1 MSDTELIRI
10 TAALTSLAPTLG
22 GDTVTGVQ
30 RLTGGA
36 SLQTWRFTL
45 QTSAGDKTLILR
57 RRATT
62 ALAAATALP
71 LATEAALLRLAHTA
85 GVPVPRVRHVPA
97 ATDDL
102 GEALIV
108 DFVAGETLGRRIVAG
123 PAFAEI
129 RPHLGQ
135 QAGTALAR
143 IHAIPPAAVPGLPHL
158 SAADTLARY
167 EQIHRRIGAVRPVL
181 EAAFRWLAEP
191 ASDTGPTALLHG
203 DFRTG
208 NLMIDPTDGI
218 TAVLDWEL
226 AHTGEPAEDIGWL
239 MVNSWRFGVTD
250 KPVGGF
256 CELTNLLA
264 AYEQAGGTPPPI
276 PRIRFWQALGSLKW
290 ATMCLMMFES
300 HASDTEPSLE
310 RAMIGRRVSECEAD
324 LLTLMDPSVC

>member
-1 MSDTELIRI
+1 MSDTELTRV
-10 TAALTSLAPTLG
+10 TAALAALAPALG
-22 GDTVTGVQ
+22 GDIVTDVQ

-45 QTSAGDKTLILR
+45 QSSAGDQNLILR
-57 RRATT
+57 RRAIS
-62 ALAAATALP
+62 AQAAATALP
-71 LATEAALLRLAHTA
+71 LATEATLLRLAHA
-85 GVPVPRVRHVPA
+85 ASVPVPCVRRVCA
-97 ATDDL
+97 ADDDL

-108 DFVAGETLGRRIVAG
+108 DFISGETLGRRIVAG

-129 RPHLGQ
+129 RPHLAQ

-158 SAADTLARY
+158 SAAGTLTRY
-167 EQIHRRIGAVRPVL
+167 EEIHRRIGAVRPAL

-191 ASDTGPTALLHG
+191 ATHAGPTALLHG

-208 NLMIDPTDGI
+208 NLMIDPTAGV

-256 CELTNLLA
+256 CELANLLA
-264 AYEQAGGTPPPI
+264 AYEQAGGIPPPI
-276 PRIRFWQALGSLKW
+276 SRIRFWQALGSLKW

-300 HASDTEPSLE
+300 HAVDTEPSLE
-310 RAMIGRRVSECEAD
+310 RAVIGRRVSECEAD